1 MDEIK
6 SDLKLVRESQI
17 RMESDLKYHIK
28 RTDLLEDHVDGL
40 EEKIEDM
47 SKPIPIKDVLKI
59 AATAAAFFSS
69 ILMIINHFKK

>member
-6 SDLKLVRESQI
+6 KDLKEVRESQI
-17 RMESDLKYHIK
+17 RMEADLKYHIK

-40 EEKIEDM
+40 ETKIELL
-47 SKPIPIKDVLKI
+47 SKPIPFRDILKI
-59 AATAAAFFSS
+59 AGTAAAFFSS